1 MSKAESQGSRPHPQR
16 YKLEMLE
23 NFNGG
28 LNLRSDQ
35 FNLAA
40 SESPAM
46 LNVDVDPR
54 GGIKMRL
61 GVNKRNTTALGSRVT
76 GLGEFTPDGGTARV
90 ICSYGTTV
98 AESATADFTTL
109 AGVSVTNGERLYG
122 QTTNSKFYGVSGTSS
137 SFVYNGTTASNLAS
151 NINGSA
157 GNYPIAK
164 YTCHWNNFAW
174 TASSTE
180 GGTAYKNR
188 VRWSRIDDPETWFDY
203 DYVDVNVGERGDEL
217 SGLVPFAD
225 RLLIFK
231 TNSVHALYGH
241 DSQTFQLVPL
251 TQDIGS
257 VSMSSPISTPYGVF
271 FWYDRQGV
279 WMYNGEQFIWIF
291 GKLQPAIDD
300 GRLQFNN
307 PPQLAWF
314 KNRLYVSVDWH
325 DTGGPVTHRRV
336 LIFDPTLAESG
347 AWTMTNIDANAML
360 TFAPPNGEQDLLGA
374 CYGNVGRVIS
384 FEQDRESDFYG
395 ATTSHIDSS
404 YTTSWLVG
412 KNPIV
417 KKRWG
422 KPRIVVSADSTVAL
436 SAKLYTD
443 YDTAQYK
450 KSMPFGVQTS
460 VGAGATWAASAGPT
474 GGTGVWGVDAE
485 DFTSIWSSEPNTD
498 VTNIER
504 LPTLGTAKAIQ
515 LKIEGPETADEA
527 WEVNAMAFT
536 YIHRR
541 LR

>member
-1 MSKAESQGSRPHPQR
+1 MSKAESQGSIAHGQR
-16 YKLEMLE
+16 YKLTMLE
-23 NFNGG
+23 DFSGG

-35 FNLAA
+35 FNLGPN
-40 SESPAM
+40 ESPNM

-61 GVNKRNTTALGSRVT
+61 GVDKRNPTVLPSRVT
-76 GLGEFTPDGGTARV
+76 GLGQFTPDGGTARV

-98 AESATADFTTL
+98 AESSANDFTTL
-109 AGVSVTNGERLYG
+109 SGVSVTDGNRLYG
-122 QTTNSKFYGVSGTSS
+122 QTTNDKFYGVSGDAA
-137 SFVYNGTTASNLAS
+137 SFVYDGTTASNLAS
-151 NINGSA
+151 NVNGSA

-164 YTCHWNNFAW
+164 YTCHWNNHAW
-174 TASSTE
+174 VAHTKE
-180 GGTAYKNR
+180 GGTAYANR

-217 SGLVPFAD
+217 SALVPFAD

-231 TNSVHALYGH
+231 TNSVHALYGF
-241 DSQTFQLVPL
+241 DSLTFQLVPL
-251 TQDIGS
+251 SQDVGS
-257 VSMSSPISTPYGVF
+257 VAMSSPVSTPYGVF

-279 WMYNGEQFIWIF
+279 WMYDGDKFVWVFE
-291 GKLQPAIDD
+291 KLQPAIDD

-314 KNRLYVSVDWH
+314 KNRLYVSVDL
-325 DTGGPVTHRRV
+325 DDSGGAVTHRRV
-336 LIFDPTLAESG
+336 LVFDPTLG
-347 AWTMTNIDANAML
+347 AWTMTDIDANVML
-360 TFAPPNGEQDLLGA
+360 TFAPPGAQQDLLGA
-374 CYGNVGRVIS
+374 CYTNSGRVIEM
-384 FEQDRESDFYG
+384 EQDLQSDFYG
-395 ATTSHIDSS
+395 TSTSHIDSS

-422 KPRIVVSADSTVAL
+422 KPRIVVSSDATVAM

-443 YDTAQYK
+443 YDTANFK
-450 KSMPFGVQTS
+450 KSMSFGVQT
-460 VGAGATWAASAGPT
+460 GATSGATWAASAGPT
-474 GGTGVWGVDAE
+474 GGTGVYG
-485 DFTSIWSSEPNTD
+485 TSTWASEPNTD

-515 LKIEGPETADEA
+515 LKVEGPTSVDEA

>member
-1 MSKAESQGSRPHPQR
+1 MSKAESQGSVPHGQR
-16 YKLEMLE
+16 YKLTMLE
-23 NFNGG
+23 DFSGG

-35 FNLAA
+35 FNLGPN
-40 SESPAM
+40 ESPNM

-61 GVNKRNTTALGSRVT
+61 GVNKRNSTALPSRVT
-76 GLGEFTPDGGTARV
+76 GLGQFTPDGGTARV

-98 AESATADFTTL
+98 AESSANDFTTL
-109 AGVSVTNGERLYG
+109 SGVSVTDGNRLYG
-122 QTTNSKFYGVSGTSS
+122 QTTNDKFYGVSGDAA
-137 SFVYNGTTASNLAS
+137 SFVYDGTTASNLAS

-164 YTCHWNNFAW
+164 YTCHWNNHAW
-174 TASSTE
+174 VAHTKES
-180 GGTAYKNR
+180 GTAYANR

-217 SGLVPFAD
+217 SALVPFAD

-231 TNSVHALYGH
+231 TNSVHALYGF
-241 DSQTFQLVPL
+241 DSLTFQLVPL
-251 TQDIGS
+251 SQDVGS
-257 VSMSSPISTPYGVF
+257 VAMSSPVSTPYGVF

-279 WMYNGEQFIWIF
+279 WMYDGDKFVWVFE
-291 GKLQPAIDD
+291 KLQPAIDD

-314 KNRLYVSVDWH
+314 KNRLYVSVDW
-325 DTGGPVTHRRV
+325 DDSGGAVTHRRV
-336 LIFDPTLAESG
+336 LVFDPTLG
-347 AWTMTNIDANAML
+347 AWTMTNIDANAMM
-360 TFAPPNGEQDLLGA
+360 TFAPPGAEQDLLAA
-374 CYGNVGRVIS
+374 CYTNSGRVIHL
-384 FEQDRESDFYG
+384 EQDLQSDFYG
-395 ATTSHIDSS
+395 TTTSHIDSS

-422 KPRIVVSADSTVAL
+422 KPRIVVSSDATVAM

-443 YDTAQYK
+443 YDTANFK
-450 KSMPFGVQTS
+450 KSMSFGVQT
-460 VGAGATWAASAGPT
+460 GATSGATWAASAGPT
-474 GGTGVWGVDAE
+474 GGTGVYG
-485 DFTSIWSSEPNTD
+485 TSTWASEPNTD

-515 LKIEGPETADEA
+515 LKVEGPTSVDEA

>member
-1 MSKAESQGSRPHPQR
+1 MSKAESQGSRTHPQR
-16 YKLEMLE
+16 YKLTMLE

-61 GVNKRNTTALGSRVT
+61 GVEKRNTTALNSNVT
-76 GLGEFTPDGGTARV
+76 GLGEFTPDGGTARL

-98 AESATADFTTL
+98 AESAAIDFTTL
-109 AGVSVTNGERLYG
+109 AGPSVTSGDRMYG
-122 QTTNSKFYGVSGTSS
+122 QTTNSKFYGVSGTSP
-137 SFVYNGTTASNLAS
+137 SFVYDGTTASNLAS
-151 NINGSA
+151 NVNGSA

-188 VRWSRIDDPETWFDY
+188 VRWSRIDDPETWFDF

-241 DSQTFQLVPL
+241 DSATFQLVPL
-251 TQDIGS
+251 SQDVGS
-257 VSMSSPISTPYGVF
+257 VSMSSPVSTPYGVF

-279 WMYNGEQFIWIF
+279 WMYNGEQFVWIF
-291 GKLQPAIDD
+291 EKLQPAIDD
-300 GRLQFNN
+300 GRLQFNS

-314 KNRLYVSVDWH
+314 KNRLYVSVDWS
-325 DTGGPVTHRRV
+325 DTRSVDTTRRV
-336 LIFDPTLAESG
+336 LIFDPTLPNGG
-347 AWTMTNIDANAML
+347 AWTMTDIDANIML
-360 TFAPPNGEQDLLGA
+360 TFAPPNEKQSLLAGCETNA
-374 CYGNVGRVIS
+374 GRVIS
-384 FEQDRESDFYG
+384 LERDLQSDFYG
-395 ATTSHIDSS
+395 TTTTHINSS

-422 KPRIVVSADSTVAL
+422 KPRIVVSSDSTVAL
-436 SAKLYTD
+436 SATLFTD
-443 YDTAQYK
+443 YDTASSK
-450 KSMPFGVQTS
+450 KSMNFGVQT
-460 VGAGATWAASAGPT
+460 ATNTGATW
-474 GGTGVWGVDAE
+474 GTGVWAADAATA
-485 DFTSIWSSEPNTD
+485 TSIWSGEPNTE

-515 LKIEGPETADEA
+515 LRIDGPVTVDEA

>member
-1 MSKAESQGSRPHPQR
+1 MSKAESQGSIAHGQR
-16 YKLEMLE
+16 YKLTMLE
-23 NFNGG
+23 DFSGG

-35 FNLAA
+35 FYLGPN
-40 SESPAM
+40 ESPNM

-61 GVNKRNTTALGSRVT
+61 GVDKRNPTVLPSRVT
-76 GLGEFTPDGGTARV
+76 GLGQFTPDGGTARV

-98 AESATADFTTL
+98 AESSANDFTTL
-109 AGVSVTNGERLYG
+109 SGVSVTDGNRLYG
-122 QTTNSKFYGVSGTSS
+122 QTTNDKFYGVSGDAA
-137 SFVYNGTTASNLAS
+137 SFVYDGTTASNLAS
-151 NINGSA
+151 NVNGSA

-164 YTCHWNNFAW
+164 YTCHWNNHAW
-174 TASSTE
+174 VAHTKE
-180 GGTAYKNR
+180 GGTAYANR

-217 SGLVPFAD
+217 SALVPFAD

-231 TNSVHALYGH
+231 TNSVHALYGF
-241 DSQTFQLVPL
+241 DSLTFQLVPL
-251 TQDIGS
+251 SQDVGS
-257 VSMSSPISTPYGVF
+257 VAMSSPVSTPYGVF

-279 WMYNGEQFIWIF
+279 WMYDGDKFVWVFE
-291 GKLQPAIDD
+291 KLQPAIDD

-314 KNRLYVSVDWH
+314 KNRLYVSVDW
-325 DTGGPVTHRRV
+325 DDSGGAVTHRRV
-336 LIFDPTLAESG
+336 LVFDPTLG
-347 AWTMTNIDANAML
+347 AWTMTDIDANVML
-360 TFAPPNGEQDLLGA
+360 TFAPPGAQQDLLGA
-374 CYGNVGRVIS
+374 CYTNSGRVIEM
-384 FEQDRESDFYG
+384 EQDLQSDFYG
-395 ATTSHIDSS
+395 TSTSHIDSS

-422 KPRIVVSADSTVAL
+422 KPRIVVSSDATVAM

-443 YDTAQYK
+443 YDTANFK
-450 KSMPFGVQTS
+450 KSMSFGVQT
-460 VGAGATWAASAGPT
+460 GATSGATWAASAGPT
-474 GGTGVWGVDAE
+474 GGTGVYG
-485 DFTSIWSSEPNTD
+485 TSTWASEPNTD

-515 LKIEGPETADEA
+515 LKVEGPTSVDEA

>member
-1 MSKAESQGSRPHPQR
+1 MARPGF
-16 YKLEMLE
+16 KLEMLQD
-23 NFNGG
+23 FSGG

-35 FNLAA
+35 FNLAP

-61 GVNKRNTTALGSRVT
+61 GVNVRNGTALNQDVT
-76 GLGEFTPDGGTARV
+76 GLAQFTPDGGTSRV
-90 ICSYGTTV
+90 ICSHGTTV
-98 AESATADFTTL
+98 AESATGDFTAL
-109 AGVSVTNGERLYG
+109 SGVSVTNGDRLYG
-122 QTTNSKFYGVSGTSS
+122 QTTNNKFYGVSGDAA
-137 SFVYNGTTASNLAS
+137 SFVYDGTTASNLAS
-151 NINGSA
+151 NVNGSA

-164 YTCHWNNFAW
+164 YTCHWNNHAW
-174 TASSTE
+174 VAHTKE
-180 GGTAYKNR
+180 GGTAYANR

-217 SGLVPFAD
+217 SALVPFAD

-231 TNSVHALYGH
+231 TNSVHALYGF
-241 DSQTFQLVPL
+241 DSLTFQLVPL
-251 TQDIGS
+251 SQDVGS
-257 VSMSSPISTPYGVF
+257 VAMSSPVSTPYGVF

-279 WMYNGEQFIWIF
+279 WMYDGDKFVWVFE
-291 GKLQPAIDD
+291 KLQPAIDD

-314 KNRLYVSVDWH
+314 KNRLYVSVDW
-325 DTGGPVTHRRV
+325 DDSGGAVTHRRV
-336 LIFDPTLAESG
+336 LVFDPTLG
-347 AWTMTNIDANAML
+347 AWTMTNIDANAMM
-360 TFAPPNGEQDLLGA
+360 TFAPPGAEQDLLAA
-374 CYGNVGRVIS
+374 CYTNSGRVIHL
-384 FEQDRESDFYG
+384 EQDLQSDFYG
-395 ATTSHIDSS
+395 TTTSHIDSS

-422 KPRIVVSADSTVAL
+422 KPRIVVSSDATVAM

-443 YDTAQYK
+443 YDTANFK
-450 KSMPFGVQTS
+450 KSMSFGVQT
-460 VGAGATWAASAGPT
+460 GATSGATWAASAGPT
-474 GGTGVWGVDAE
+474 GGTGVYG
-485 DFTSIWSSEPNTD
+485 TSTWASEPNTD

-515 LKIEGPETADEA
+515 LKVEGPTSVDEA

>member
-1 MSKAESQGSRPHPQR
+1 MSKAESQGSIAHGQR
-16 YKLEMLE
+16 YKLTMLE
-23 NFNGG
+23 DFSGG

-35 FNLAA
+35 FNLGPN
-40 SESPAM
+40 ESPNM

-61 GVNKRNTTALGSRVT
+61 GVNKRNGTILGSGVT
-76 GLGEFTPDGGTARV
+76 GLSQFTPDGGTAKV
-90 ICSYGTTV
+90 IVSYGTTV
-98 AESATADFTTL
+98 AQSATDNFTTL
-109 AGVSVTNGERLYG
+109 NGVSVTNGNRLYG
-122 QTTNSKFYGVSGTSS
+122 QTTNDKFYGVSGDAA
-137 SFVYNGTTASNLAS
+137 SFVYDGTTASNLAS
-151 NINGSA
+151 NVNGSA

-164 YTCHWNNFAW
+164 YTCHWNNHAW
-174 TASSTE
+174 VAHTKE
-180 GGTAYKNR
+180 GGTAYANR

-217 SGLVPFAD
+217 SALVPFAD

-231 TNSVHALYGH
+231 TNSVHALYGF
-241 DSQTFQLVPL
+241 DSLTFQLVPL
-251 TQDIGS
+251 SQDVGS
-257 VSMSSPISTPYGVF
+257 VAMSSPVSTPYGVF

-279 WMYNGEQFIWIF
+279 WMYDGDKFVWVFE
-291 GKLQPAIDD
+291 KLQPAIDD

-314 KNRLYVSVDWH
+314 KNRLYVSVDW
-325 DTGGPVTHRRV
+325 DDSGGAVTHRRV
-336 LIFDPTLAESG
+336 LVFDPTLG
-347 AWTMTNIDANAML
+347 AWTMTNIDANAMI
-360 TFAPPNGEQDLLGA
+360 TFAPPGAEQDLLAA
-374 CYGNVGRVIS
+374 CYTNSGRVIHL
-384 FEQDRESDFYG
+384 EQNLQSDFYG
-395 ATTSHIDSS
+395 TTTSHIDSS

-422 KPRIVVSADSTVAL
+422 KPRIVVSSDATVAM

-443 YDTAQYK
+443 YDTANFK
-450 KSMPFGVQTS
+450 KSMSFGVQT
-460 VGAGATWAASAGPT
+460 GATSGATWAASAGPT
-474 GGTGVWGVDAE
+474 GGTGVYG
-485 DFTSIWSSEPNTD
+485 TSTWASEPNTD

-515 LKIEGPETADEA
+515 LKVEGPTSVDEA